1 MKEIRNKT
9 SQPIQIPLPGG
20 KKLFLGPNKLAQ
32 ITDKALAQPS
42 VQRLVEEESI
52 EILGE
57 GERTDAVAG
66 PGGTP
71 GQIHDRGKSP
81 FRRRQGER

>member
-9 SQPIQIPLPGG
+9 SRPIRIPLPGG
-20 KKLFLGPNKLAQ
+20 KVLHLGPGKVAQ
-32 ITDKALAQPS
+32 IADKATQHAG
-42 VQRLVEEESI
+42 VQRLVEEGSV

-57 GERTDAVAG
+57 GERTEGITGSGSTQAQTQGRA
-66 PGGTP
+66 
-71 GQIHDRGKSP
+71 KSP

>member
-9 SQPIQIPLPGG
+9 SGPIRIQLPGG
-20 KKLFLGPNKLAQ
+20 KVLHLGPGKVAQ
-32 ITDKALAQPS
+32 IADKATQHAGL
-42 VQRLVEEESI
+42 QRLVEEGSI

-57 GERTDAVAG
+57 GERIEGITGSAT
-66 PGGTP
+66 TP
-71 GQIHDRGKSP
+71 EQTQGNAKSP

>member
-9 SQPIQIPLPGG
+9 SRPIRIPLPGG
-20 KKLFLGPNKLAQ
+20 KLLHLGPGKVAQ
-32 ITDKALAQPS
+32 ISDKTTQHAG
-42 VQRLVEEESI
+42 VQRLVEDGSI

-57 GERTDAVAG
+57 SERTEGITGSAANAEQTHG
-66 PGGTP
+66 
-71 GQIHDRGKSP
+71 RAKSP